1 MDILRSLATFGSF
14 FFGDEQ
20 HQGIT
25 RVLSTGFPLF
35 SPLWEV
41 QRLKRWRNRELPAA
55 KLMAKVVREHVL
67 SHLYKVLVKMVGGAA
82 SCLLYVTLFKPKKHY
97 YTILHWWTSDPRW
110 FFEVLCCLN
119 KSVQR
124 SCCAGFLWHAVVSRY
139 ENGCCFLSRPKKKTG
154 VYGMKI
160 CWLSAWFFLRMQT
173 MNQYELIWTNMNQ

>member
-25 RVLSTGFPLF
+25 RVLSMGFPLF

-139 ENGCCFLSRPKKKTG
+139 ENGCCFLSRPKKKRAC
-154 VYGMKI
+154 ME
-160 CWLSAWFFLRMQT
+160 WRSADCLPGFLRMQT